1 MASPQSKRKN
11 LSVLKGSDVTR
22 MIEDDELSLISDCS
36 TSTNMSSA
44 TNSSVGSRRSKRN
57 TPVREIRADSLPKLT
72 VQAVRISPGKVSFT
86 QTATAS
92 KFIVKGHL
100 SSPNKCKI
108 SDTPS
113 TPDKSSD
120 EENNKRKFERTDT
133 VSPKKLKADS
143 SRTTRSTVSTPKTLK
158 SVKEETLKEKSRT
171 EPRRLSLAVCQDL
184 TKDVPKTEG
193 KVRRVQSVRIKRLG
207 SVYQSFRN
215 TTPDSEGQAVRTRLS
230 DKFTGIKN
238 ADDLRKSGREVFT
251 EMTNIK
257 SSVAKSPKVR
267 AAKMR

>member
-1 MASPQSKRKN
+1 
-11 LSVLKGSDVTR
+11 
-22 MIEDDELSLISDCS
+22 MIEDDELSLVSDCS
-36 TSTNMSSA
+36 TSTNMSST
-44 TNSSVGSRRSKRN
+44 TNSSIGSRRSKRN
-57 TPVREIRADSLPKLT
+57 TPVRDIQSDSVAKFT
-72 VQAVRISPGKVSFT
+72 VQAVRNSPGKAGFT
-86 QTATAS
+86 KTATPS

-108 SDTPS
+108 LDASSAPNQ
-113 TPDKSSD
+113 SSD

-133 VSPKKLKADS
+133 VSPKKLKTDS
-143 SRTTRSTVSTPKTLK
+143 PRTTRSTVSTPKTLK
-158 SVKEETLKEKSRT
+158 SEKEETLKEKSQT

-184 TKDVPKTEG
+184 SKDAPKTEG

-207 SVYQSFRN
+207 GVYQSSRI
-215 TTPDSEGQAVRTRLS
+215 TTPDSEGRAARTRLS
-230 DKFTGIKN
+230 DKFMGIKD

-257 SSVAKSPKVR
+257 SSVAMSPKVR